1 MPITNQ
7 EAWNG
12 WVENNQD
19 YYGGTCVSVARRVM
33 EILDQEEKFEP
44 YDVICRADDDIKA
57 GGITGFMAG
66 CVASMISQCHS
77 QGEEF
82 RRIWNGEIQ
91 IGNEGEE
98 ATKNKRTLNPALM
111 TMQVKK

>member
-1 MPITNQ
+1 
-7 EAWNG
+7 
-12 WVENNQD
+12 
-19 YYGGTCVSVARRVM
+19 
-33 EILDQEEKFEP
+33 
-44 YDVICRADDDIKA
+44 
-57 GGITGFMAG
+57 
-66 CVASMISQCHS
+66 MISQCHS